1 MEDKRELYISMS
13 QALYLQPFV
22 KDRERARKG
31 ARQTH
36 SESER
41 ERDTKRDK

>member
-22 KDRERARKG
+22 KERERARKKG
-31 ARQTH
+31 
-36 SESER
+36 EER
-41 ERDTKRDK
+41 EKASPDTPYPSLRV